1 MSRRY
6 IVLLYP
12 EPEEGGYSVS
22 VPSLP
27 GCVTQGETVEE
38 AIANAQEAAEGW
50 LLAERD
56 RDGYLPGPDDR
67 VIAASIEVAIEITDP
82 VPTPA

>member
-27 GCVTQGETVEE
+27 GCHTQGETVEE
-38 AIANAQEAAEGW
+38 ALANAQEAAEGW
-50 LLAERD
+50 LAVTADHDE
-56 RDGYLPGPDDR
+56 YIPEADDH
-67 VIAASIEVAIEITDP
+67 VIAASIEVVVPLKTP
-82 VPTPA
+82 V